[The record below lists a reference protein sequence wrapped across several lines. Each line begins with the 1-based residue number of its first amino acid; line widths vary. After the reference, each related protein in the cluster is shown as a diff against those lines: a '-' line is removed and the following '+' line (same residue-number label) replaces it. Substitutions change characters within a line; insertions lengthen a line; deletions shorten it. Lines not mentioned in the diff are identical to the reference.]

1 MNKDGELVMKHEKWT
16 DQHDMSIGQ
25 RKKVC
30 VPNRNE
36 TRDLLNIRQ
45 AIALLSYENSWR
57 ARPFN

>member
-45 AIALLSYENSWR
+45 ASALSIKLWKLMESK
-57 ARPFN
+57 AI

>member
-30 VPNRNE
+30 VLNRNE
-36 TRDLLNIRQ
+36 THDLLNIRQ
-45 AIALLSYENSWR
+45 ASALSIKL
-57 ARPFN
+57 